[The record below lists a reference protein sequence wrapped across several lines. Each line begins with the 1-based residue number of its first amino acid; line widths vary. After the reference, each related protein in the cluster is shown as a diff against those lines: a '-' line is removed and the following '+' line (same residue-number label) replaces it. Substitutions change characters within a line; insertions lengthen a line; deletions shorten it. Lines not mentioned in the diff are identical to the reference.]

1 MKKKIKYIIMI
12 AVLLG
17 FAFTFTSAVAY
28 WSTEL
33 DTSNVQIEVSDEVA
47 HLEVLD
53 MNSAVTGLLVPEGY
67 DYFVGEVIEVIF
79 RYQVSLD
86 KELIRTINLIVESME
101 VTIGGETT
109 YAHLVDIDIGGE
121 KDLKVYD
128 LYNDTV
134 DVVIKVRLIEPIDAL
149 EAIERRI
156 DASQVNVEDSVSAYE
171 SIKGQKIEIKL
182 GFRIEARQ
190 EN

>member
-1 MKKKIKYIIMI
+1 
-12 AVLLG
+12 
-17 FAFTFTSAVAY
+17 
-28 WSTEL
+28 
-33 DTSNVQIEVSDEVA
+33 
-47 HLEVLD
+47 
-53 MNSAVTGLLVPEGY
+53 
-67 DYFVGEVIEVIF
+67 
-79 RYQVSLD
+79 
-86 KELIRTINLIVESME
+86 ME

-134 DVVIKVRLIEPIDAL
+134 NVVIKVRLLEPIDAL

-190 EN
+190 DN

>member
-1 MKKKIKYIIMI
+1 MI

>member
-1 MKKKIKYIIMI
+1 LKKKSKYIIMI

-33 DTSNVQIEVSDEVA
+33 DTSNVQIAVSDEVA

-53 MNSAVTGLLVPEGY
+53 MNSAVTGWLVPEGY
-67 DYFVGEVIEVIF
+67 DYFVGEVTEVIF

>member
-1 MKKKIKYIIMI
+1 MRNKIIYIIMI
-12 AVLLG
+12 VVLLG

-33 DTSNVQIEVSDEVA
+33 DTTNVQIEVSDEVA

-53 MNSAVTGLLVPEGY
+53 MNSEVTGWLVPEGY
-67 DYFVGEVIEVIF
+67 DHFAGEVTEVIF

-121 KDLKVYD
+121 KDLKIYD
-128 LYNDTV
+128 LYNDSVT
-134 DVVIKVRLIEPIDAL
+134 VVIKVRLIEPIDAL
-149 EAIERRI
+149 EAASKGI
-156 DASQVNVEDSVSAYE
+156 D
-171 SIKGQKIEIKL
+171 
-182 GFRIEARQ
+182 
-190 EN
+190 

>member
-1 MKKKIKYIIMI
+1 LRNKIIYIIMI
-12 AVLLG
+12 VVLLG

-33 DTSNVQIEVSDEVA
+33 DTTNVQIEVSDEVA

-53 MNSAVTGLLVPEGY
+53 MNSEVTGWLVPEGF
-67 DYFVGEVIEVIF
+67 DHFAGEVTEVIF

-121 KDLKVYD
+121 KDLKIYD
-128 LYNDTV
+128 LYNDSVT
-134 DVVIKVRLIEPIDAL
+134 VVIKVRLIEPIDAL
-149 EAIERRI
+149 EAASKGI
-156 DASQVNVEDSVSAYE
+156 DTSKINVEDSVSAYE
-171 SIKGQKIEIKL
+171 SIKGQKIEITL
-182 GFRIEARQ
+182 GFRIETRQ
-190 EN
+190 DN